1 MAQQIELYPEYEP
14 YKEIRDGMVVNA
26 AKTRRGD
33 VEISRDSGEYHRV
46 LTVIPKSE
54 RAKLAAFLV
63 SND

>member
-1 MAQQIELYPEYEP
+1 MPQQLELYPESMP
-14 YKEIRDGMVVNA
+14 YVEIRNGMVVNA

-33 VEISRDSGEYHRV
+33 VEISRDSGEYHQV

>member
-1 MAQQIELYPEYEP
+1 MP
-14 YKEIRDGMVVNA
+14 YVEIRNGMVVNA

-33 VEISRDSGEYHRV
+33 VEISRDSGEYHQV